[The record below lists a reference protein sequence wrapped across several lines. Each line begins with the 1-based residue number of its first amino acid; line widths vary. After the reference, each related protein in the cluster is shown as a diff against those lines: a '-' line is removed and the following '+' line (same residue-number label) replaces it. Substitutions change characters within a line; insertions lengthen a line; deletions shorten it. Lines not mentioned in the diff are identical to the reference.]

1 MDNKYNEFSLL
12 INNNKEKY
20 KNICLLWEKYIEIK
34 KNKFEKELLIG
45 INKLKLLNNIENDF
59 SLQEIITL
67 TVLSQIS
74 I

>member
-1 MDNKYNEFSLL
+1 MDNKYSEFSLL

-45 INKLKLLNNIENDF
+45 INKLKLLNNIDNDF

-67 TVLSQIS
+67 TLLSQIS

>member
-45 INKLKLLNNIENDF
+45 INKLKLFTFFN
-59 SLQEIITL
+59 
-67 TVLSQIS
+67 
-74 I
+74 